1 MNQSIQKE
9 ITSRAERT
17 KPSRLM
23 VSAFSPASSKD
34 TAGCHEL
41 LQNFL
46 PPADPVLLLSEK
58 ARKERGGAFRG
69 HSVCRVRT
77 NRSVSQV
84 RSAPAGAYV
93 PYRTKLERPVPSSTG
108 TAEIAGT
115 RQTMKC
121 LLSSFQTYHYLFS
134 CF

>member
-23 VSAFSPASSKD
+23 ASAFSQASSKD

-46 PPADPVLLLSEK
+46 PPADPVLLSEK

-77 NRSVSQV
+77 NRSSVRSGQLRQV
-84 RSAPAGAYV
+84 RMYHTV
-93 PYRTKLERPVPSSTG
+93 PN
-108 TAEIAGT
+108 
-115 RQTMKC
+115 
-121 LLSSFQTYHYLFS
+121 
-134 CF
+134 